1 MLKKLA
7 GIFKREHQDFESF
20 QIEVSTYSSLECQ
33 VCPRAVFA
41 EQWIFQNMSM
51 ETFEKTISRT
61 GIPVVVDFWA
71 SWCGPCKMMAP
82 VYQQAAARLEPRVR
96 LAKVNTETEQ
106 MLASQ
111 FRIQSVPTLVIFKN
125 GREVARQPG
134 AMDLNNLLRWVQTY
148 A

>member
-1 MLKKLA
+1 MQDMLE
-7 GIFKREHQDFESF
+7 I
-20 QIEVSTYSSLECQ
+20 
-33 VCPRAVFA
+33 VCPHCTAVNRVQSDRLNQGPKCGKCKEDLFA
-41 EQWIFQNMSM
+41 HHPM
-51 ETFEKTISRT
+51 ELTSQTFEKTISRT
-61 GIPVVVDFWA
+61 GIPVVIDFWA

-82 VYQQAAARLEPRVR
+82 VFQQAAARLEPRVR

-111 FRIQSVPTLVIFKN
+111 FRIQSIPTLVIFKN

-134 AMDLNNLLRWVQTY
+134 AMDLNNLLKWIQTY

>member
-1 MLKKLA
+1 MEDTME
-7 GIFKREHQDFESF
+7 I
-20 QIEVSTYSSLECQ
+20 
-33 VCPRAVFA
+33 VCPHCSAVNRVQSDRLNERPKCGKCKEELFA
-41 EQWIFQNMSM
+41 GRPVELNAGN
-51 ETFEKTISRT
+51 FERTITRT

-82 VYQQAAARLEPRVR
+82 LYQQAAARLEPRVR

-134 AMDLNNLLRWVQTY
+134 AMDLNNLLRWIQTY

>member
-1 MLKKLA
+1 M
-7 GIFKREHQDFESF
+7 QD
-20 QIEVSTYSSLECQ
+20 TLEI
-33 VCPRAVFA
+33 VCPHCSAVNRVQSNRLNKRPKCGKCKEDLFA
-41 EQWIFQNMSM
+41 AHPVELTA
-51 ETFEKTISRT
+51 ETFEKTITRT

-82 VYQQAAARLEPRVR
+82 VFQQAADRLEPRIR
-96 LAKVNTETEQ
+96 LAKVNTETDQ

-111 FRIQSVPTLVIFKN
+111 FRIQSIPTLVIFKN

-134 AMDLNNLLRWVQTY
+134 AMDLNNLLRWIQTY

>member
-1 MLKKLA
+1 MELTA
-7 GIFKREHQDFESF
+7 
-20 QIEVSTYSSLECQ
+20 
-33 VCPRAVFA
+33 
-41 EQWIFQNMSM
+41 
-51 ETFEKTISRT
+51 ETFEKTITRT

-111 FRIQSVPTLVIFKN
+111 FRIQSIPTLVIFKN

-134 AMDLNNLLRWVQTY
+134 AMDLNNLLRWIQTY